1 MKAVDGL
8 RKMFR
13 QQHKY
18 ESSWVEDE
26 KGYMIC
32 NEDASVQGKLLPS
45 TAILIV
51 DKAAPILKV

>member
-1 MKAVDGL
+1 
-8 RKMFR
+8 MFR

-32 NEDASVQGKLLPS
+32 NEDASVQGKLLPY